1 MTDRRLARERMPIMG
16 HTPHK
21 HLTTPW
27 VANGAYVFAGSDCIA
42 ICNTDN
48 ADEATYEAK
57 ARLMAAAPALIAAL
71 EGMLQEWDQLTRY
84 GSPLAKA
91 GNERVAAA
99 RRALTAAQGASADT
113 GES

>member
-1 MTDRRLARERMPIMG
+1 MG

-42 ICNTDN
+42 ICDTDN

-71 EGMLQEWDQLTRY
+71 ETIAEMGNKTLIAPSMGEDCDHAHQV
-84 GSPLAKA
+84 GANKA
-91 GNERVAAA
+91 FGQAADIA
-99 RRALTAAQGASADT
+99 TRALTAAQGASADT
-113 GES
+113 GER

>member
-1 MTDRRLARERMPIMG
+1 MG

-42 ICNTDN
+42 ICDTDN

-71 EGMLQEWDQLTRY
+71 ANAGSLLADLVLTPDPATSIVVLYARAREVELQCR
-84 GSPLAKA
+84 A
-91 GNERVAAA
+91 
-99 RRALTAAQGASADT
+99 ALTAAQGASADT
-113 GES
+113 GERT